1 MRILIIEDEQK
12 FIDQAK
18 EELSGHE
25 LTFATTCVEAEKLL
39 TGNGH
44 WFKEDAEFP
53 FDVVLTDLH
62 LPISYHGTGETKVIG
77 RNTETK
83 EAITVP
89 TTKLYGESIPYGV
102 IFAMAAM
109 RRGVP
114 VAICSQGGHHN
125 SPMNFTLDIAGDSG
139 KVVMIGGCKFLYDEY
154 KKWGESFKK
163 LVG

>member
-1 MRILIIEDEQK
+1 
-12 FIDQAK
+12 
-18 EELSGHE
+18 
-25 LTFATTCVEAEKLL
+25 VEAEKLL

-62 LPISYHGTGETKVIG
+62 LPISYHGTGKTKIIDG
-77 RNTETK
+77 TPGTEG
-83 EAITVP
+83 ELTV
-89 TTKLYGESIPYGV
+89 TTAKLYGELVPYGV
-102 IFAMAAM
+102 IFALAAM

-114 VAICSQGGHHN
+114 VAICSQGGHHH

-154 KKWGESFKK
+154 KKWGS
-163 LVG
+163 L